1 MRNVFVLARGMPL
14 NVIAAAAA
22 EAAAVEEEAE
32 EAECVRR
39 LILAEDVLSL
49 LTETSTPQ
57 AKLK

>member
-1 MRNVFVLARGMPL
+1 MRYVCVLPRGMPL

-22 EAAAVEEEAE
+22 DAAAVDEEEEEAE

-49 LTETSTPQ
+49 LNKTSKQ
-57 AKLK
+57 N

>member
-1 MRNVFVLARGMPL
+1 MCVLPRGMPL

-22 EAAAVEEEAE
+22 DAAAVEEEEEEAE

-49 LTETSTPQ
+49 LNKNQQ